1 LAALERD
8 AAAVIQLPAPDDL
21 LQLVFD
27 LEKRLLG
34 DVGRG
39 REELR
44 RIFRDGRITFVPQP
58 GGFYIARSEILP
70 LVLLTP
76 PPSEGDQ
83 GGRYT
88 AVSCARARLA
98 TKDLD
103 VWVEASEENAP
114 RVLRGLV
121 AFGAPLMGLTEADL
135 HVPGVSLS
143 SLHFWL

>member
-1 LAALERD
+1 VSSTLITLVCITSASSVFRGAAN
-8 AAAVIQLPAPDDL
+8 
-21 LQLVFD
+21 QLVFD

-44 RIFRDGRITFVPQP
+44 RIFRDGCITFVPQP

-88 AVSCARARLA
+88 AVSCAGRI
-98 TKDLD
+98 
-103 VWVEASEENAP
+103 
-114 RVLRGLV
+114 
-121 AFGAPLMGLTEADL
+121 
-135 HVPGVSLS
+135 
-143 SLHFWL
+143 